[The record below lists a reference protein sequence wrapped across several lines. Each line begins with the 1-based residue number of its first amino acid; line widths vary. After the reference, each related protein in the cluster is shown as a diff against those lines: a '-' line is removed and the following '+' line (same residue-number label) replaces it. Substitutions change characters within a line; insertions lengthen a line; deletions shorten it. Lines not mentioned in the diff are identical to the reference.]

1 MWEARRCLQ
10 EGRVPWPWLRGDDNE
25 DDALPSASVVFV
37 AAVDDPAN
45 ATAIIAG
52 RGGGVQAAGG
62 DGVGYAML
70 SSLFDDTVRDY
81 HASFATDMPTYYPMG
96 SHAPSTT
103 RITLTLPAPTIAS
116 A

>member
-52 RGGGVQAAGG
+52 RGGGVEAGGG
-62 DGVGYAML
+62 DGVGYATL